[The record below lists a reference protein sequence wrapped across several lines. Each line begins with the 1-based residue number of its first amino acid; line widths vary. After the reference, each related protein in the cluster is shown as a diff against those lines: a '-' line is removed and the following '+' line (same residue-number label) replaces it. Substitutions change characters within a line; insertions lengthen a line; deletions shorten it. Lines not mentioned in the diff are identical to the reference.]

1 MIQIFI
7 KVIYCFLTNLPLL
20 SRKFTQIII
29 IFFLKTILP
38 MNFTYYFIKNDF
50 KSYHTS
56 LHSFQFIQEFATKT
70 LIIETTSNNIITT
83 DCHYYFLSFFQWPH
97 TIGKILIPSVF
108 QFTYLDLPPIQSFR
122 SKVITVPIDPRPSLL
137 FFPNRRK
144 KKKSNETQ
152 VQN

>member
-83 DCHYYFLSFFQWPH
+83 DYHYYFLSFFQWPH
-97 TIGKILIPSVF
+97 TKYSFHLYSNSRISI
-108 QFTYLDLPPIQSFR
+108 YLLSNRF
-122 SKVITVPIDPRPSLL
+122 VP
-137 FFPNRRK
+137 K
-144 KKKSNETQ
+144 
-152 VQN
+152 

>member
-1 MIQIFI
+1 
-7 KVIYCFLTNLPLL
+7 
-20 SRKFTQIII
+20 
-29 IFFLKTILP
+29 
-38 MNFTYYFIKNDF
+38 MNFTYHFIKNDF

-83 DCHYYFLSFFQWPH
+83 DYHYYFLSFFQWPH

>member
-1 MIQIFI
+1 
-7 KVIYCFLTNLPLL
+7 
-20 SRKFTQIII
+20 
-29 IFFLKTILP
+29 

-83 DCHYYFLSFFQWPH
+83 DYHYYFLSFFQWPH